1 MIYIGIDPGS
11 ITGFVQIDTKRKTRI
26 MKGLD
31 FWKCIFAINTAKHD
45 CIKNKE
51 DLKIFI
57 EDPNYNKPV
66 FPSKITKM
74 KVINQDVLNE
84 IRVYGTMAQRV
95 GMNKQ
100 EATLL
105 IKYCMTTGIPVE
117 GVKPFAKGKVKGDA
131 FEEVTGIK
139 TNQHCR
145 DAYMILVRKNIIP
158 FNKQQFFNY
167 ETK

>member
-11 ITGFVQIDTKRKTRI
+11 TTGFVQIDTKRKTRI

-51 DLKIFI
+51 DLKVFI
-57 EDPNYNKPV
+57 EDPNLIKVNVYARMT
-66 FPSKITKM
+66 TKGFSP
-74 KVINQDVLNE
+74 NE
-84 IRVYGTMAQRV
+84 MNRIAENV
-95 GMNKQ
+95 GRNRR

-105 IKYCMTTGIPVE
+105 IDYCKVCGIPVE
-117 GVKPFAKGKVKGDA
+117 GVKPYKKGKVNGAA

-158 FNKQQFFNY
+158 FNKKCFYDTIN
-167 ETK
+167 